1 MGSGRQIHC
10 DLQVV
15 GKFYK
20 FGCVKRRA
28 SPFRPPILLIDASS
42 ILRPVLALWLIV
54 WTSATH
60 VLFFGPSLAFEEI
73 PIAGPASPIPLDLV
87 HATPVLISTYSPCP
101 P

>member
-1 MGSGRQIHC
+1 MRSGRQIHC
-10 DLQVV
+10 DPQVV

-20 FGCVKRRA
+20 FGRVKRRA

-60 VLFFGPSLAFEEI
+60 VLFFGPSLAYAEFLSQAQLLQY
-73 PIAGPASPIPLDLV
+73 PWTLFMPLLF
-87 HATPVLISTYSPCP
+87 
-101 P
+101 